1 MKKLMYLLSI
11 ALLLSIQSF
20 AKDVNKLQVD
30 VLAKTSSSW
39 DGTALKPYAK
49 GTPEVTILKIVIPA
63 KAKLHVHKHP
73 YMNAGVLT
81 KGQLTVVTVDNKVLE
96 LKAGDAI
103 VEVLDKWHYGEN
115 KGDTPAEIIVV
126 YAGIKDQKITILEK

>member
-1 MKKLMYLLSI
+1 MKKKFSLIIS
-11 ALLLSIQSF
+11 LLLISLTLNAHESGKI
-20 AKDVNKLQVD
+20 KVE
-30 VLAKTSSSW
+30 VLAKTSKSW

-49 GTPEVTILKIVIPA
+49 GTPEVTILKIAIPP
-63 KAKLHVHKHP
+63 KTKLPLHKHP

-81 KGQLTVVTVDNKVLE
+81 KGVLTVVTKDNKTLE

-115 KGDTPAEIIVV
+115 KSNKEAEIIVI
-126 YAGIKDQKITILEK
+126 YAGIKDKTITIKEK

>member
-1 MKKLMYLLSI
+1 MKKN
-11 ALLLSIQSF
+11 LLLIATLILTSTLAF
-20 AKDVNKLQVD
+20 AHENTKIKVD

-49 GTPEVTILKIVIPA
+49 GTPEVTILKISIPP
-63 KAKLHVHKHP
+63 KTKLPIHKHP

-81 KGQLTVVTVDNKVLE
+81 KGQLTVVTIDKKVLE

-103 VEVLDKWHYGEN
+103 VETIDKWHYGEN
-115 KGDTPAEIIVV
+115 RGNTTSEIIVI
-126 YAGIKDQKITILEK
+126 YAGIKGQAITIKK